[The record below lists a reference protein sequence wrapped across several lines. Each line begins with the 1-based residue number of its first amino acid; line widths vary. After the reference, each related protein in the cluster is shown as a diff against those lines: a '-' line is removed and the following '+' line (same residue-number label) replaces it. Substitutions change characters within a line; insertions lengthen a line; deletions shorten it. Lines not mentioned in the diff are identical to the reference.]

1 MVAPPVAQA
10 GTVIYTVTGFVHHQQ
25 QNGSEHFVAY
35 VHSHGKWLKCDD
47 SRVTEVEAMEP
58 LWPCVIFLER
68 LRRRGQKQAEPRN
81 EKLPEVLRKLPS
93 LLQQVL
99 DAESEVDARVDD
111 ASNVCQLLS
120 FSLGPFGQRVRSA
133 RRRKAAV
140 VSEQAK
146 RRDGRKRAGR
156 AQVRAGRADVRV
168 GRAGRAQVQAGRADV
183 RVGRARVQAGRADV
197 RVGRAR
203 LQVQA

>member
-1 MVAPPVAQA
+1 
-10 GTVIYTVTGFVHHQQ
+10 
-25 QNGSEHFVAY
+25 
-35 VHSHGKWLKCDD
+35 
-47 SRVTEVEAMEP
+47 MEP

-68 LRRRGQKQAEPRN
+68 LRRRGQKQGEPRN
-81 EKLPEVLRKLPS
+81 EKLPEVFRKLPS
-93 LLQQVL
+93 LLQQVI
-99 DAESEVDARVDD
+99 DTESEVDARVDD

-156 AQVRAGRADVRV
+156 AQVQV
-168 GRAGRAQVQAGRADV
+168 RAGRAQVRAGRADV
-183 RVGRARVQAGRADV
+183 RVGRARVQVRAGRKDERGSHAQES
-197 RVGRAR
+197 RRRQSAAFGGG
-203 LQVQA
+203 